1 MLHGNMHGVCIRDR
15 ASTFTKIFEKTWKS
29 STLRTSVT
37 SEPLTLCKFRLP
49 IQIRL
54 LILYQKHQYF
64 RIFKDFPVLIG
75 QKFTFSCLGKKTYQ
89 EALQIIPELLGPM
102 ETIYIHM
109 PEDGNPVPLTGLSL
123 EELKSLVCSK
133 ISSESQPIISEGEFN
148 KLRKKL
154 SVRLTIDLKENIRMR
169 VHLMFLAMKEKS
181 NLRILRMSPK
191 LIQDLIP
198 LLILKIILEGMFL
211 QP

>member
-1 MLHGNMHGVCIRDR
+1 MQI
-15 ASTFTKIFEKTWKS
+15 STSDPDS
-29 STLRTSVT
+29 SAYS
-37 SEPLTLCKFRLP
+37 LP
-49 IQIRL
+49 ETPVL
-54 LILYQKHQYF
+54 PY
-64 RIFKDFPVLIG
+64 FKDFPVLIG

-89 EALQIIPELLGPM
+89 EALQIVPELLGPM

-169 VHLMFLAMKEKS
+169 VHLMFPAMEEKS
-181 NLRILRMSPK
+181 NLQILRMSTK

-198 LLILKIILEGMFL
+198 LLISIIILEGMFF